1 MESPDNSR
9 VSRSICTCIDLN
21 RALLYTATMDRD
33 DGSNGAKRN
42 RATQSEVDRWAN
54 GVDSPCAAQAQPP
67 PTSPERPPSS
77 WCIDVLTESWCAP
90 LHQAVPCAQR
100 QNVVVAHQ
108 PAVGGYFT
116 NQFTPARERKCRL
129 RWSGGTACGRLAPA
143 RGQQR
148 ATGHAGSMLPHIV
161 LQVVGALAIST
172 TASADASSQRL
183 TGT

>member
-1 MESPDNSR
+1 MPFAATATVGVLRMESPDNSR

-42 RATQSEVDRWAN
+42 RAAQSAVDRWAN
-54 GVDSPCAAQAQPP
+54 GVDSPCAAQTQPP
-67 PTSPERPPSS
+67 PTNPERPPSS

-100 QNVVVAHQ
+100 QDVVVAHQ
-108 PAVGGYFT
+108 PGVGGYFT

-129 RWSGGTACGRLAPA
+129 RWSGGSKLVTTQKLNSGYK
-143 RGQQR
+143 
-148 ATGHAGSMLPHIV
+148 V
-161 LQVVGALAIST
+161 LTWAVTV
-172 TASADASSQRL
+172 
-183 TGT
+183 